1 MQQRVS
7 NSKYA
12 PKNGNFRISSASFT
26 TFFDY
31 QCNFLEWKAEY
42 LKMDIQVG
50 PLKSE
55 PLYPYVV
62 VAFFKWVRHK
72 TKIFPQPYLK
82 FLIDLSGK
90 RNSKTFSIRHALLKK
105 KNSLLQGQR

>member
-1 MQQRVS
+1 MQKRVS

-12 PKNGNFRISSASFT
+12 PKNGNFRKSSASFAI
-26 TFFDY
+26 FFDY

-42 LKMDIQVG
+42 LKMDIQIG

-62 VAFFKWVRHK
+62 EWHFSSGCG
-72 TKIFPQPYLK
+72 TKQK
-82 FLIDLSGK
+82 CAHSLI
-90 RNSKTFSIRHALLKK
+90 
-105 KNSLLQGQR
+105 